1 MTTDDTDAL
10 TEKIE
15 EALWGLWKVYDAPDG
30 GTETFVHAPVHEVV
44 AAVLSGVTEEVRKA
58 KAEALRE
65 AAERAQHELG
75 WENGGHTSA
84 YSVRHWLDR
93 RAAEHET
100 GDTDGHR

>member
-1 MTTDDTDAL
+1 MTADDTDAL

-15 EALWGLWKVYDAPDG
+15 EALWGLWRVYDAPDG

-65 AAERAQHELG
+65 AADWWAANPDDDAFETDGDTR
-75 WENGGHTSA
+75 N
-84 YSVRHWLDR
+84 WLRDV
-93 RAAEHET
+93 ATEYET
-100 GDTDGHR
+100 GGQR